1 VEEERR
7 LMGPV
12 SGLLWLA
19 GAGVAAIGWLLPG
32 SPHDHVALFWGLVA
46 LTVVYSLACITRVI
60 PWERVSLGGHA
71 LAVVALQPLVVASLW
86 LTGGADAYMG
96 PVLVLPMLY
105 VAYFFPARYA
115 WPLAAL
121 EVATY
126 ASPLLTSDAASHLL
140 VARAFAYAVA
150 YAGLVLTIQFLK
162 RRLVAA
168 ERHQHRMA
176 RVDPLTGLEN
186 RRAFDEALSAALVTG
201 TRFTLL
207 LADVDSFKQIND
219 RFGHTTGDRVLR
231 ELAAH
236 ASEAVRGGDCLAR
249 IGGDEIALVAPGAGS
264 DAARRLATTLRDAVA
279 RVEAGGEP
287 VSITVAAAVYP
298 EDGADRSALMR
309 ALDHDLH
316 AAKDARLNLNVA

>member
-1 VEEERR
+1 
-7 LMGPV
+7 
-12 SGLLWLA
+12 
-19 GAGVAAIGWLLPG
+19 
-32 SPHDHVALFWGLVA
+32 
-46 LTVVYSLACITRVI
+46 
-60 PWERVSLGGHA
+60 
-71 LAVVALQPLVVASLW
+71 
-86 LTGGADAYMG
+86 MG

-126 ASPLLTSDAASHLL
+126 ASPLLTSDGASHLL

-186 RRAFDEALSAALVTG
+186 RRAFDEALSAALATG

-249 IGGDEIALVAPGAGS
+249 IGGDEFALVAPGAGFAPP
-264 DAARRLATTLRDAVA
+264 AASPPPCASPSPASKPEANRSRSPSPPPSTPKTAPTAPRSCAPSTTSSTKVK
-279 RVEAGGEP
+279 
-287 VSITVAAAVYP
+287 
-298 EDGADRSALMR
+298 RS
-309 ALDHDLH
+309 
-316 AAKDARLNLNVA
+316 

>member
-1 VEEERR
+1 
-7 LMGPV
+7 MGPV

-19 GAGVAAIGWLLPG
+19 GAGVAVAGWLLPG
-32 SPHDHVALFWGLVA
+32 SPHEHAGLFWGLVA
-46 LTVVYSLACITRVI
+46 VTVLYSLGCVTRLI
-60 PWERVSLGGHA
+60 PWERVPIGGHA
-71 LAVVALQPLVVASLW
+71 LAVVTLQPLVVASLW
-86 LTGGADAYMG
+86 LTGGVDAYMG

-105 VAYFFPARYA
+105 VAYFFPPRYV

-121 EVATY
+121 EIATY
-126 ASPLLTSDAASHLL
+126 ASPLVTSDGPHHLL
-140 VARAFAYAVA
+140 VARSFAYAVA

-162 RRLVAA
+162 RRMVAA

-186 RRAFDEALSAALVTG
+186 RRAFDEALTAALATG

-249 IGGDEIALVAPGAGS
+249 IGGDEIALVAPGAGA
-264 DAARRLATTLRDAVA
+264 DTARRLAGALREAAAHVDA
-279 RVEAGGEP
+279 GDGP
-287 VSITVAAAVYP
+287 ISMTVSAAVYP
-298 EDGADRSALMR
+298 EDGTDRFTLMR
-309 ALDHDLH
+309 TLDRDLH
-316 AAKDARLNLNVA
+316 EAKDARRAVSTA

>member
-1 VEEERR
+1 LPAEYEGVEEERR

-19 GAGVAAIGWLLPG
+19 GAGVAVVGWLLPG
-32 SPHDHVALFWGLVA
+32 SPHDHAALFWGLVA
-46 LTVVYSLACITRVI
+46 VTVVYALACVTRLI

-71 LAVVALQPLVVASLW
+71 LAVVTLQPLVAASLW

-121 EVATY
+121 EVLTY
-126 ASPLLTSDAASHLL
+126 ASPLLTSDGSNHLL
-140 VARAFAYAVA
+140 VARAFSYAVA

-176 RVDPLTGLEN
+176 RVDPLTGLDN
-186 RRAFDEALSAALVTG
+186 RRAFD
-201 TRFTLL
+201 
-207 LADVDSFKQIND
+207 
-219 RFGHTTGDRVLR
+219 
-231 ELAAH
+231 AH

-264 DAARRLATTLRDAVA
+264 DAAHRLANSLRDAVA

-287 VSITVAAAVYP
+287 VSITVSSAVYP
-298 EDGADRSALMR
+298 EDGTDRFTLMR
-309 ALDHDLH
+309 SLDRELH
-316 AAKDARLNLNVA
+316 AGKDARRNLNVA